1 MHFLLRSKRRWS
13 KRDPS
18 FHIRTINQLTHGR
31 TEDPEQFAARIKQ
44 AASACKFT
52 ANGGTSDYGAD
63 LISTIFI
70 LGLED
75 VYTREQLFQ
84 LKQDGELTTVSFD
97 KLVSAASEIAT
108 AKENCAEA
116 SNTTVCGISDDKK
129 HVSDLWIFQHCCSQ
143 FQQIY

>member
-1 MHFLLRSKRRWS
+1 MVKKRSIFLYKN
-13 KRDPS
+13 D
-18 FHIRTINQLTHGR
+18 FHQLTHGQ
-31 TEDPEQFAARIKQ
+31 TEDPEQFAARIKE
-44 AASACKFT
+44 AAPACKFT
-52 ANGGTSDYGAD
+52 ADGGTPNYGAD
-63 LISTIFI
+63 LMSTIFI

-84 LKQDGELTTVSFD
+84 LKPDGELTTVSFD

-129 HVSDLWIFQHCCSQ
+129 QVSDLWIFQNCCSQ
-143 FQQIY
+143 FQRIY